1 MKREDVFERLEPPPG
16 GLAGLRARITP
27 PRGTRR
33 FVPLAGAFAIAAAL
47 LLFVATA
54 VPLLRGRSHDI
65 SLALLAAYFH
75 GYEMSWQGALIG
87 AAWAGFTGFV
97 IGWFLAFS
105 SNFVL
110 AIRLVTLRARA
121 EYAQTRDFM
130 DHI

>member
-1 MKREDVFERLEPPPG
+1 MAALSQERTDPLVMLFLPLHKR
-16 GLAGLRARITP
+16 AM
-27 PRGTRR
+27 GT
-33 FVPLAGAFAIAAAL
+33 ATGIAAAL

-54 VPLLRGRSHDI
+54 VPLLRGRTHEI
-65 SLALLAAYFH
+65 GLNLLTAYFQ
-75 GYEMSWQGALIG
+75 GFDMSWKGAFIG
-87 AAWAGFTGFV
+87 AAWASFMGFV

-110 AIRLVTLRARA
+110 AIRLITLRARA